1 MRTDYNLETM
11 ADTEKMAQELAATVS
26 GGEIITLSG
35 PIGAGKT
42 TFAKAFAASLGI
54 TATVTSPT
62 FTLMNLYEL
71 PHEIR
76 GIKKLVHIDAYR
88 AESSDELRAAG
99 IEDFL
104 NEPDAVVL
112 IEWPEHCFD
121 MLRGKKIVE
130 IDFLVASKS
139 RRCTIKKT
147 TCAK

>member
-11 ADTEKMAQELAATVS
+11 KDTEKLADDLTQTVS

-42 TFAKAFAASLGI
+42 TLAKAFAASLGI

-62 FTLMNLYEL
+62 FTLLNLYDL
-71 PHEIR
+71 PREIR

-112 IEWPEHCFD
+112 IEWPEHCRD
-121 MLRGKKIVE
+121 MLRGKKIIE
-130 IDFLVASKS
+130 IQFLVDGGE
-139 RRCTIKKT
+139 RRCEIKKT
-147 TCAK
+147 TRA